1 MIVYRIAKSID
12 RANDLSGFGSFK
24 FGGRWNSKG
33 TWMLYSSINSSL
45 AYLENLVHFNEAD
58 VPPDL
63 YITEIEIKDDALIW
77 QLPDD
82 KYPAAW
88 QVPDNPENKLIGDE
102 WIRAKK
108 HLALKMRS
116 AINPLEFNFLLNP
129 LFPGYRDNVI
139 IHSIQHLNID
149 TRLTR

>member
-1 MIVYRIAKSID
+1 MIVYRIAKTVD

-33 TWMLYSSINSSL
+33 TWVLYTSINSSL
-45 AYLENLVHFNEAD
+45 AFLENLVHFNEAE

-63 YITEIEIKDDALIW
+63 YIAEIEIKDDEIIW

-82 KYPAAW
+82 KYPAVW
-88 QVPDNPENKLIGDE
+88 QAPDNPENKLIGDE
-102 WIRAKK
+102 WMRAKK
-108 HLALKMRS
+108 NLALKVRS

-129 LFPGYRDNVI
+129 LFPGYLDMVVI
-139 IHSIQHLNID
+139 QSIQHLNID
-149 TRLTR
+149 VRLTR

>member
-12 RANDLSGFGSFK
+12 RAKDLSGFGSFK

-33 TWMLYSSINSSL
+33 TWVLYTSINSSL
-45 AYLENLVHFNEAD
+45 AYLENLVHFNEAE

-63 YITEIEIKDDALIW
+63 YIAEIEIKDDALIW

-88 QVPDNPENKLIGDE
+88 QAPDNPENKLIGDE
-102 WIRAKK
+102 WMRAKK
-108 HLALKMRS
+108 HLALKVRS

-129 LFPGYRDNVI
+129 MFPGYRDKVI

-149 TRLTR
+149 ARLTR